1 MEVMC
6 QTCRHLM
13 DKKPKL
19 GLTFASHGAQIQ
31 GGESSEIYFEQIC
44 RKIFDCLDANGD
56 GVVKKNEAHLRGERI
71 VF

>member
-1 MEVMC
+1 MEVMY

-44 RKIFDCLDANGD
+44 LIYLFKQVIITKFQDKTCA
-56 GVVKKNEAHLRGERI
+56 I
-71 VF
+71 

>member
-1 MEVMC
+1 MEVMY

-44 RKIFDCLDANGD
+44 LIYLSKQVITN
-56 GVVKKNEAHLRGERI
+56 
-71 VF
+71 